1 MMPLAMLEAG
11 KPGVIKKIGGRAE
24 TRKFLENLGFVQ
36 GTPITLIAKI
46 SGNVIVSVKESRVAI
61 SREMARQIMI

>member
-1 MMPLAMLEAG
+1 MIPLAMLEAG
-11 KPGVIKKIGGRAE
+11 RFGVIKRVGGKAE

-36 GTPITLIAKI
+36 GAPITLIAKI

-61 SREMARQIMI
+61 SSEMARQIMV